1 METPADASRIIVLQA
16 IKRLTDEHGSA
27 TYQQIIDE
35 AGISPHIVKERCDQL
50 VNVTHEVERITRGV
64 YRAIKAFAPPRPIS
78 KTVLADGEVVLEI
91 GDDVVHLT
99 PQEERLLRGMF
110 GSAPVEIHQHPPQA
124 KTSTATV
131 TPKSPLMALE
141 DVAALYGVSIKVAR
155 DRIVRSEGFPKPATG
170 STMMRKRIWARAEI
184 EQHLLDARLPRAFHT
199 VP

>member
-1 METPADASRIIVLQA
+1 MSETPADASRAIVLQA

-27 TYQQIIDE
+27 TYQQIIDA

-110 GSAPVEIHQHPPQA
+110 GSAPVEIHQPPQQVQ
-124 KTSTATV
+124 TAQPVEPSPVMQITEIACLYRVPVRFARQNIV
-131 TPKSPLMALE
+131 TAQ
-141 DVAALYGVSIKVAR
+141 
-155 DRIVRSEGFPKPATG
+155 GFPPPIPG
-170 STMMRKRIWARAEI
+170 SSQRKKLW
-184 EQHLLDARLPRAFHT
+184 PRHAVERHAQSAH
-199 VP
+199 VH